1 MKKFG
6 FSALFLALN
15 FVQVGCGETTEA
27 PAPPATDPAAAM
39 AESLNTP
46 QLPVGESAAPA
57 EGAAPAPAEAPAEA
71 PAPAPAE
78 APAP

>member
-46 QLPVGESAAPA
+46 QLPVGGESAAPA
-57 EGAAPAPAEAPAEA
+57 EGAAPAEA